1 VLDFAVAANSGEI
14 SCAAATR
21 KPEPPTAW
29 QSQRST
35 FHKNPSFKVDSHAP
49 TLFLLAFVARMVAQ
63 TGVLALI

>member
-1 VLDFAVAANSGEI
+1 VCGGNEKTRTANRLAI
-14 SCAAATR
+14 ATIH
-21 KPEPPTAW
+21 
-29 QSQRST
+29 